1 MRDRDFTMN
10 RYFGAL
16 AAILMASIPCLAEAR
31 VATLTGE
38 IQPSPAPLCSRAA
51 TLSSWSTEPLEQEW
65 PASRPAAKVQADDCP
80 SVDVVALEGDAL
92 IDYLRT
98 TSEDCLKRTFYI
110 SDNPSIRGD
119 VPTIFSDRNMQS
131 VFAEIEESAATYDGT
146 NSTGMLQLWSFVELG
161 YSYHRFFPGE
171 SGVGP
176 FDEATDRAYLA
187 ASDAFAASD
196 QFHAPNDEAARI
208 LYYYFENAF
217 SAGLRQNHLAPIKQV
232 LSGLTPERAVS
243 GDQAWAPQPWAFI
256 TVLRRVHGAF
266 LDNNQ
271 EFINALAQDPEFVDV
286 MLQVTRYDFFFF
298 VEEEFDPRE
307 ERLVLLE
314 KAVHILVRLT
324 RLESLKESAVA
335 ALTSVLSWHERLSSP
350 FLVAARGLENQ
361 VDCSSL
367 NICRD
372 VLESEIFA
380 RGLPNTYR
388 FDDGALVFETSL
400 DLEAVQPMYQAA
412 KEVQAQF
419 HRLVETDEAARD
431 DRDVFTARIYGTRS
445 EYAAYE
451 RYLFNVDTRGIN
463 KGGFYRGGTMGIFV
477 TPGNNR
483 DNEDRFRHEYAHYLA
498 DRFGLHGG
506 PWFDEGLAEFLVGST
521 QAEGIPVR
529 WTLVL
534 RIDGD
539 ETRLDPAGLFD
550 SRYSADLGGGRF
562 YYYAGLF
569 FHFMHQQ
576 RRTELFELLDV
587 VRDGDASAYHAL
599 IATWAGDAQLAAD
612 YAAFLDV
619 QVDNFAFAWSEPP
632 PPITTSFPRWA
643 ALTSD
648 SAAEIDR
655 ALQRIDSD
663 LGLNCQ
669 SVEAEFEH
677 RFECTGSLPAE
688 SQFSGDRGALNKHF
702 NARLDGFMASAV
714 DHEEINNFEYMTCY
728 FTNVA
733 GSPPVADLYCEGPLR
748 PADLAAARVDLKTTL
763 VNHSGDSNANVGER
777 LRFWT
782 TLDFSEEAASN
793 VTLTWSASLP
803 VSVSAEPCEIVERT
817 EQTGTL
823 ACGHVYNES
832 EAGPHLVLTL
842 YLYPL
847 EAGSLDFSV
856 AFSADEEEIEPAD
869 NAASLQWMIA
879 LTPHHIATLEGHTGW
894 VLAVAFS
901 PPDGTMLASGADD
914 RTIKLWD
921 VATETNIATLEGY
934 TGWVLAVA
942 FSPPDGTILASGADD
957 RTIKLWDVATETN
970 IATLEGH
977 TGWVRSVAF
986 SPDGTMLASGADD
999 QTVKL
1004 WDVDTETNIATFE
1017 HTGPVRSVAFS
1028 PDGTMLASGSE
1039 DGTVK
1044 LWDVATETNIAT
1056 LEGHTKWVNSVAFS
1070 PDGTMLASGADDR
1083 TVQLWDVDTETN
1095 TATFGHTGP
1104 VRSVAFSPDG
1114 TILASGADDETVK
1127 LWDVATETNIAT
1139 LEGHTDPVFSVAFS
1153 PDGTM
1158 LVSGAADQTV
1168 KLWDA
1173 SEWTRPRPRT
1183 LVRISDVEQQGP
1195 AGAQLAEPFV
1205 VAVRDQNGNLL
1216 EGVQVTFAVTDGAGT
1231 LSVATD
1237 TTGANGQATSTLTL
1251 GSQPGTNT
1259 VEVTVAGLEPVTFTA
1274 VGKATPDFDG
1284 DGVVGFA
1291 DFFLFV
1297 DAFDSTDPRFDLDAS
1312 GRVDFDDFFLFA
1324 DHFGQPAQAKLLVL
1338 AQELIGLPDGPQ
1350 LRQNA
1355 PNPFNSQT
1363 VISYF
1368 LLATGPARLELFAL
1382 TGQRVA
1388 VLSRGQ
1394 QKAGRHRLHW
1404 DGRDDEGR
1412 PLASGIYLYRLVTDE
1427 GIRTRK
1433 LTLLR

>member
-1 MRDRDFTMN
+1 MRDKDFTMN

-38 IQPSPAPLCSRAA
+38 IQSSPAPLCSRAA
-51 TLSSWSTEPLEQEW
+51 TLSSWSTGPLEQEW

-98 TSEDCLKRTFYI
+98 NSEDCLKRTLQT
-110 SDNPSIRGD
+110 SRNPSIRGD
-119 VPTIFSDRNMQS
+119 LPTIFSDRNMQS
-131 VFAEIEESAATYDGT
+131 VFAEIEESAAAYDGT
-146 NSTGMLQLWSFVELG
+146 NSAGMLQLWSFVRLG
-161 YSYHRFFPGE
+161 YSYDRFFRA
-171 SGVGP
+171 STGVGP
-176 FDEATDRAYLA
+176 FDEATHRAYLA

-196 QFHAPNDEAARI
+196 HFYAPTDEAARI
-208 LYYYFENAF
+208 LLHYFEIAYT
-217 SAGLRQNHLAPIKQV
+217 AGLRQNHLAPIKQV
-232 LSGLTPERAVS
+232 LSELTPERADSEVQS
-243 GDQAWAPQPWAFI
+243 WAFQRI
-256 TVLRRVHGAF
+256 LNRVHAAVRV
-266 LDNNQ
+266 DNNQ
-271 EFINALAQDPEFVDV
+271 EFIDALAQDPEFVDV
-286 MLQVTRYDFFFF
+286 MLRVIRYDFFFLI
-298 VEEEFDPRE
+298 EEDHPFTPR
-307 ERLVLLE
+307 LALLE
-314 KAVHILVRLT
+314 TAVHILVQLIQ
-324 RLESLKESAVA
+324 LESLKESAVA
-335 ALTSVLSWHERLSSP
+335 ALTSVLSYHERLSSP
-350 FLVAARGLENQ
+350 FLIAARVLENQ
-361 VDCSSL
+361 VDCASL

-372 VLESEIFA
+372 VLEREILA
-380 RGLPNTYR
+380 QGLPNTYR
-388 FDDGALVFETSL
+388 FDDGALVFETPL

-412 KEVQAQF
+412 KEVQGQF
-419 HRLVETDEAARD
+419 HRLVETDEAVRGD
-431 DRDVFTARIYGTRS
+431 KEVFTARIYGTRS
-445 EYAAYE
+445 EYAKFE
-451 RYLFNVDTRGIN
+451 RYRSGLDTRGIYLD
-463 KGGFYRGGTMGIFV
+463 GFYDQGTMGTFQE
-477 TPGNNR
+477 R
-483 DNEDRFRHEYAHYLA
+483 DDLEEAFRHEYVHYLA
-498 DRFGLHGG
+498 DRFGLLSIGG
-506 PWFDEGLAEFLVGST
+506 PWFNEGLAEFLVGST
-521 QAEGIPVR
+521 RAEGIPVR

-534 RIDGD
+534 QIAVD

-550 SRYSADLGGGRF
+550 SGYSADLGGGRF
-562 YYYAGLF
+562 YDYAGLF

-587 VRDGDASAYHAL
+587 VRGGDVSAYHAL

-632 PPITTSFPRWA
+632 PPITTSFPRLE
-643 ALTSD
+643 ALTSA

-655 ALQRIDSD
+655 ALLRIDSD
-663 LGLNCQ
+663 LDLDCQ
-669 SVEAEFEH
+669 SVETEFEH
-677 RFECTGSLPAE
+677 RFKCTGSLPSE
-688 SQFSGDRGALNKHF
+688 SQFSGDRGALNEHF

-748 PADLAAARVDLKTTL
+748 PADLVAARVDLKTTL
-763 VNHSGDSNANVGER
+763 VNHSGDSNANVGGR
-777 LRFWT
+777 LRLRT
-782 TLDFSEEAASN
+782 TLDFPEEAASN
-793 VTLTWSASLP
+793 ITLTWSASLP

-832 EAGPHLVLTL
+832 EAGPHLVLDL
-842 YLYPL
+842 HLYPL

-894 VLAVAFS
+894 VRSVAFS
-901 PPDGTMLASGADD
+901 PPDGTMLASGSGDGTVKLWDVDTETNIATLEGHTAWVTSVAFSPPDGTILASGADDRTVQLWDVATETNTATLEGHTSWVTSVAFSPDGTMLASGSGDGTVQLWDVATETNIATLEGHTGPVRSVAFSSPDGTMLASGADDRTVQLWDVATETNTATLEGHTERVLSVAFLPDGTMIASGAAD

-921 VATETNIATLEGY
+921 VATETNIATLEGH
-934 TGWVLAVA
+934 TGPVQSVA
-942 FSPPDGTILASGADD
+942 FSPDGTMIAGTDD

-977 TGWVRSVAF
+977 TERVTSVAF
-986 SPDGTMLASGADD
+986 SP
-999 QTVKL
+999 
-1004 WDVDTETNIATFE
+1004 
-1017 HTGPVRSVAFS
+1017 
-1028 PDGTMLASGSE
+1028 
-1039 DGTVK
+1039 
-1044 LWDVATETNIAT
+1044 
-1056 LEGHTKWVNSVAFS
+1056 
-1070 PDGTMLASGADDR
+1070 
-1083 TVQLWDVDTETN
+1083 
-1095 TATFGHTGP
+1095 
-1104 VRSVAFSPDG
+1104 PDG
-1114 TILASGADDETVK
+1114 TILASGA
-1127 LWDVATETNIAT
+1127 
-1139 LEGHTDPVFSVAFS
+1139 
-1153 PDGTM
+1153 
-1158 LVSGAADQTV
+1158 ADQTV
-1168 KLWDA
+1168 QLWDA

-1183 LVRISDVEQQGP
+1183 LVKISDVEQQGP

-1205 VAVRDQNGNLL
+1205 VSVLDQNG
-1216 EGVQVTFAVTDGAGT
+1216 ETFAGAVVTFLVTAGEGT
-1231 LSVATD
+1231 LSSATA

-1251 GSQPGTNT
+1251 GSQPGRNT
-1259 VEVTVAGLEPVTFTA
+1259 VEVRVAGLEPVTFTA

-1297 DAFDSTDPRFDLDAS
+1297 DAFDSTDPHFDLDAS
-1312 GRVDFDDFFLFA
+1312 GRVDFGDFFLFA

-1394 QKAGRHRLHW
+1394 QKAGRHRLSW